1 MRVGI
6 KISRELYLKAL
17 DDLRRP
23 HEFAYERVGF
33 LTAKHGNRS
42 GGHQLVLLTDYHPV
56 PDNQYIDDPGS
67 GARINSAAIRE
78 AMQRV
83 LDTGDGAFHIHLHDH
98 RGKPGFGEMDQ
109 EEIPR
114 VVSGLRVAG
123 PDAPHGMLLFSGNH
137 AAAWVW
143 LPRLSKPVTVSR
155 ISVVGFPMAFF
166 DQE

>member
-6 KISRELYLKAL
+6 KISRGLYIKVLS
-17 DDLRRP
+17 DLRRP

-33 LTAKHGNRS
+33 LTAKLGNRS
-42 GGHQLVLLTDYHPV
+42 GEHQLVFLTDYHSV
-56 PDNQYIDDPGS
+56 PDDQYIDDPGS
-67 GARINSAAIRE
+67 GARINSVAIRE

-83 LDTGDGAFHIHLHDH
+83 LDTGDGSFHVHLHDH
-98 RGKPGFGEMDQ
+98 SGKPGFGEMDQ

-123 PDAPHGMLLFSGNH
+123 PVAPHGMLLFSSDHGT
-137 AAAWVW
+137 AWVW
-143 LPRLSKPVTVSR
+143 LPAQSEPVKASR
-155 ISVVGFPMAFF
+155 ISMVGYPIAFF